1 MDNRHIFNNLIYI
14 AKNWIRWDKK
24 GTIVAFLKIPVAIL
38 IPIVTAFFN
47 KTFVELIANKASAE
61 VFIAIL
67 GSVFLLTAVL
77 NWLLHLI
84 TEKTEV
90 FQLNISIHYAI
101 EAFEKLLKM
110 DYELLESYDGRAKF
124 DRCRRFALEGSNS
137 DGAWAVVRLIGLSQS
152 LFGILTYASILS
164 VIHPLL
170 VLVILVT
177 CALESATYHFI
188 NKIAAETEDKMVE
201 SEMKFSYFFRLATD
215 SEKGKD
221 IRLTGAAAWLKRTLN
236 KSILAYLKIM
246 HKFTTETTQLT
257 VLQALCAMVRDAAI
271 FGFLIWSVLMKTI
284 AVSDFVFCF
293 ELAAGFSVWINGVAG
308 HVASLKRISIECGKY
323 CEFMALD
330 KKATEKKQILRNEEI
345 KSVEFRDVCF
355 GYEENNMVL
364 KHISFT
370 IKKGERIAVV
380 GENGAGKTTLIKLLC
395 GLYTPTSGQI
405 LINGH
410 DLRCLDVKDYFSRLS
425 VLFQDY
431 TLLPMS
437 IAENITLSH
446 KYSRQKVD
454 KVLEKV
460 GLTKKIEKLKNGLDT
475 KLGQQLNEQTVSLSG
490 GELQRLLFARAL
502 YKDSPI
508 LILDEPT
515 AALDPLAEEALY
527 LQYFG
532 LTKEK
537 ISVFISHRLNSTKFS
552 DKILFMCDGEIAEQ
566 GTHEDLMALRGR
578 YWDMYNVQGFYY
590 REESA
595 I

>member
-1 MDNRHIFNNLIYI
+1 MKNKNVFDNLIFI

-24 GTIVAFLKIPVAIL
+24 GTVVAFLKIPVAIL
-38 IPIVTAFFN
+38 IPIAAAFFN
-47 KTFVELIANKASAE
+47 KAFVELIADKACAE
-61 VFIAIL
+61 TFVAVLGAI
-67 GSVFLLTAVL
+67 FLLTAVL

-137 DGAWAVVRLIGLSQS
+137 DGAWAVVRLIGLAQS

-164 VIHPLL
+164 VIHPIL

-188 NKIAAETEDKMVE
+188 NKIAAETEDKMVD
-201 SEMKFSYFFRLATD
+201 SEMKFSYFFRVAAD
-215 SEKGKD
+215 SAKGKD
-221 IRLTGAAAWLKRTLN
+221 IRLTGAAGWLKRTLN
-236 KSILAYLKIM
+236 KSISAYMNIM
-246 HKFTTETTQLT
+246 HAFTSKTTKLT
-257 VLQALCAMVRDAAI
+257 ALQALCAMVRDAAI
-271 FGFLIWSVLMKTI
+271 FGFLIWSVLKRTI

-293 ELAAGFSVWINGVAG
+293 ELAAGFTVWINGVAG
-308 HVASLKRISIECGKY
+308 HVASLKRISVECGKY
-323 CEFMALD
+323 REFMAMD
-330 KKATEKKQILRNEEI
+330 KKADEKKQILREEEI

-355 GYEENNMVL
+355 GYEENHMVL

-405 LINGH
+405 LINGQ
-410 DLRCLDVKDYFSRLS
+410 DLRRLDVKAYFKSLS

-437 IAENITLSH
+437 IAENITLSQP
-446 KYSRQKVD
+446 YDRQKAK
-454 KVLEKV
+454 KVLVQV
-460 GLTKKIEKLKNGLDT
+460 GLTEKVKKLKDGLDT
-475 KLGQQLNEQTVSLSG
+475 KLGQRLNEQTASLSG

-532 LTKEK
+532 LTKDK

-552 DKILFMCDGEIAEQ
+552 DRILFMRDGEIAEQ
-566 GTHEDLMALRGR
+566 GNHEELMALRGN

-590 REESA
+590 REERA
-595 I
+595 